1 MYNEALGTP
10 NWKVPPEENRSL
22 HIAVQVRSHAPSGWS
37 FTIPQELRRKGW
49 LPEASGIVVLEYST
63 EELNVWTEAAYNE
76 ETVLELE

>member
-1 MYNEALGTP
+1 
-10 NWKVPPEENRSL
+10 
-22 HIAVQVRSHAPSGWS
+22 VRSHAPSGWS